1 MANQSAWSTE
11 YFDDR
16 PLEYKG
22 QAETAAAASPHTA
35 VPVGNPPP
43 MYTTG
48 KSNSAAGR
56 NTGSVSSFSVL
67 VCMFLVPRVL
77 QVIFL
82 IIALSV
88 TAAIPDFTA
97 FSSLT
102 FLLSMAVIA
111 LVYSLAV
118 LVWVIICLVSGNS
131 QFGGTGS
138 LAAYI
143 TFILDQVLAYT
154 LLAACAAACAVIV
167 SVDDGE
173 ILAGTSCASLGI
185 ATPCSKAKAAI
196 SMGIFAF
203 ALLAFSAAIS
213 SQRLRA

>member
-11 YFDDR
+11 YFDNR

-22 QAETAAAASPHTA
+22 QAETAAAASPRTA

-43 MYTTG
+43 IYTTG

-88 TAAIPDFTA
+88 TAAIPDLTA
-97 FSSLT
+97 FSSLQ
-102 FLLSMAVIA
+102 FLLSMDVIA

-138 LAAYI
+138 LASYI

-167 SVDDGE
+167 LIDDGE
-173 ILAGTSCASLGI
+173 IEAGTNCASLGI
-185 ATPCSKAKAAI
+185 ETACSKAKGAI

>member
-16 PLEYKG
+16 PLEFKA
-22 QAETAAAASPHTA
+22 QVETAAAASPRTA

-48 KSNSAAGR
+48 NSNSAAGR
-56 NTGSVSSFSVL
+56 NTGSASSFIVL
-67 VCMFLVPRVL
+67 VCIFLVPRVL

-88 TAAIPDFTA
+88 TAATPDFTG
-97 FSSLT
+97 FSSLK
-102 FLLSMAVIA
+102 FLLSMDVIA

-118 LVWVIICLVSGNS
+118 LVWVIVCLVSGNS

-154 LLAACAAACAVIV
+154 LLAACAAAAAVIV
-167 SVDDGE
+167 FIDSELLVLTSVNYE
-173 ILAGTSCASLGI
+173 IV
-185 ATPCSKAKAAI
+185 TPSVSPKAKGAI
-196 SMGIFAF
+196 SMGILAF
-203 ALLAFSAAIS
+203 SFLAFSAAIS

>member
-16 PLEYKG
+16 PLEYKA
-22 QAETAAAASPHTA
+22 QLETAAAASPRTA
-35 VPVGNPPP
+35 VPSGNPPP

-67 VCMFLVPRVL
+67 VCIFLVPRVL

-88 TAAIPDFTA
+88 TAAIPDFTV
-97 FSSLT
+97 FSSLK
-102 FLLSMAVIA
+102 FLLSMDVIA

-118 LVWVIICLVSGNS
+118 LVWIIICLVSGNS

-138 LAAYI
+138 LVAYI

-167 SVDDGE
+167 FVDDGE
-173 ILAGTSCASLGI
+173 ILTGTNCASLGI

-196 SMGIFAF
+196 SMGILAF